1 MKRIVPFSLDSFHIF
16 LLAFHIPANQN
27 PDVKPDAQTLKLSR
41 ADNLHDLLLSDW
53 LRRRQISHV
62 LRSLKKPTQRCESLS
77 KLKKIFASDNGTLRF
92 TVKHV
97 RKSLGLES
105 SKKKPK
111 RKKRD
116 AQSGS
121 GTLGSRSVDQ

>member
-1 MKRIVPFSLDSFHIF
+1 MSKRKQF
-16 LLAFHIPANQN
+16 LAG
-27 PDVKPDAQTLKLSR
+27 
-41 ADNLHDLLLSDW
+41 
-53 LRRRQISHV
+53 
-62 LRSLKKPTQRCESLS
+62 
-77 KLKKIFASDNGTLRF
+77 DNGTLRF

-97 RKSLGLES
+97 HKSLGLES
-105 SKKKPK
+105 SKKKAK